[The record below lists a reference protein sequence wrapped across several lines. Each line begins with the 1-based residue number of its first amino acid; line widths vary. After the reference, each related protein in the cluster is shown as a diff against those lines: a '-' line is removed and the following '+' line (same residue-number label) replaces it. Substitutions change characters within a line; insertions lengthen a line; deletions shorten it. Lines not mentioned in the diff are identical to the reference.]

1 MDIST
6 YIPKRVGTLSSR
18 MSAET
23 ASATDCIIGQARG
36 RRFPIRVASWILLGV
51 VGVSVAA
58 CQTQSGSAVSPAS
71 TETCAAHA
79 REVVP
84 AEANQRN
91 SDLQR
96 DRYFVYRACMHA
108 AGLTH

>member
-6 YIPKRVGTLSSR
+6 YIPKLVGTLSSR
-18 MSAET
+18 MPAET
-23 ASATDCIIGQARG
+23 ASATDSIIGQARG
-36 RRFPIRVASWILLGV
+36 RRSPIRVASWLVFGV
-51 VGVSVAA
+51 VGFSVAA
-58 CQTQSGSAVSPAS
+58 CQTQNGSAVSPAS
-71 TETCAAHA
+71 SEACLAHA

-84 AEANQRN
+84 AEASQRS